1 MCKAS
6 TLDKFASV
14 CVCSPNIGMHVGL
27 HGFEIFALSRVRGLS
42 IDIYQN
48 LLCIV
53 NLFENSIRSHASG
66 ILFDLFDYF
75 NEASIHLRNLS
86 LLILSVFGTIL
97 RVAFT

>member
-14 CVCSPNIGMHVGL
+14 CVCSPNIGLHVGL

-66 ILFDLFDYF
+66 ILFD
-75 NEASIHLRNLS
+75 
-86 LLILSVFGTIL
+86 
-97 RVAFT
+97 